1 MAEQKTVER
10 KWANIPTK
18 QLVNTETGQTE
29 VFIINALGNEKVAE
43 AGENN
48 VWVITDKQK
57 LLNRYNQQNP
67 TKKLSNTKELDKEFF
82 TSGTKQFNADRA
94 DVINKNSTD
103 NDKTRFATKVNP
115 VPGVTDPKTGITAG
129 QTAPTI
135 ANSGDFTQDGLNA
148 LDELAGGKGERKYQG
163 RKIYPKIG
171 RQDLRY
177 PEKMDQNQD
186 RMQFQVIEYVA
197 KGLGLTN
204 ATQNVS
210 LRKNSRNTTS
220 LATITLPMPSGGIS
234 DRNSVNWQSDNLDL
248 ITNIA
253 GGTLKSFLDSGSGA
267 AGATAKQDIDTLM
280 GSDGKTGLLK
290 DLIKAKT
297 LESALG
303 SNNILGRL
311 SGLAVNPNLELLFN
325 GPELREFSFSFKM
338 TPRSKKEAEIVRAII
353 RTFKQAMSVKRSQSV
368 LLLKS
373 PHTFRISYKT
383 SNEDHPYLNRF
394 KECALTNCS
403 VNYTPD
409 GSYMSYNDSSP
420 DGRSMT
426 AYELS
431 LNFSELE
438 PIFDDDYDKDFD
450 GKDEGKD
457 FTNIGY

>member
-1 MAEQKTVER
+1 MADHQIPVER
-10 KWANIPTK
+10 PWAKIPTK

-29 VFIINALGNEKVAE
+29 VFVLDPLSFDKKVAE
-43 AGENN
+43 SGADNK
-48 VWVITDKQK
+48 WKITDENE
-57 LLNRYNQQNP
+57 LLKRYNNKNP
-67 TKKLSNTKELDKEFF
+67 TKQLPDTKELEKEFNN
-82 TSGTKQFNADRA
+82 SGVKQFNNDRA
-94 DVINKNSTD
+94 DVINKNSPENT
-103 NDKTRFATKVNP
+103 KTFLATKVNP

-129 QTAPTI
+129 QTAPTT

-148 LDELAGGKGERKYQG
+148 LDELAGGKGKYKG
-163 RKIYPKIG
+163 RGREDYPKN
-171 RQDLRY
+171 LKY

-186 RMQFQVIEYVA
+186 RIQFQVIEYVA

-204 ATQNVS
+204 ATQNIS
-210 LRKNSRNTTS
+210 LRTNSRNTKS

-234 DRNSVNWQSDNLDL
+234 DRNSVDWQSDTLDL
-248 ITNIA
+248 LASTVA
-253 GGTLKSFLDSGSGA
+253 GPLKSFLDSGSGA
-267 AGATAKQDIDTLM
+267 AGAMAKQDIDTLM

-325 GPELREFSFSFKM
+325 GPQLREFSFSFKM
-338 TPRSKKEAEIVRAII
+338 TPRSKGEAEIV
-353 RTFKQAMSVKRSQSV
+353 RTFKQAMSVKRSASV

-383 SNEDHPYLNRF
+383 SNKDHPYLNRF

-409 GSYMSYNDSSP
+409 GSYMSYDDSDP
-420 DGRSMT
+420 NGRSMT
-426 AYELS
+426 AYELTLS
-431 LNFSELE
+431 FSELE

>member
-1 MAEQKTVER
+1 MAHAGHQITVQR

-29 VFIINALGNEKVAE
+29 VFVFNPPFPDTKVAE
-43 AGENN
+43 AGKNN
-48 VWVITDKQK
+48 VWAITNKNE
-57 LLNRYNQQNP
+57 LLKKYNQQNP
-67 TKKLSNTKELDKEFF
+67 TKQLSNTKELDKKFF
-82 TSGTKQFNADRA
+82 TSGTKQFNNDRA
-94 DVINKNSTD
+94 AVINKNSPE
-103 NDKTRFATKVNP
+103 KTKTSLATKVNP

-135 ANSGDFTQDGLNA
+135 ANSGDFTQDSLNA
-148 LDELAGGKGERKYQG
+148 LDKLAGGKGKY
-163 RKIYPKIG
+163 KG
-171 RQDLRY
+171 RQKY
-177 PEKMDQNQD
+177 PEENLQYPLTMDIKLQD
-186 RMQFQVIEYVA
+186 CMKFQVIEYVA

-204 ATQNVS
+204 EIKNVS
-210 LRKNSRNTTS
+210 LRTNSRNTKL

-267 AGATAKQDIDTLM
+267 AGAMAKQDIDTLM

-297 LESALG
+297 LQSALG

-311 SGLAVNPNLELLFN
+311 SGLAVNPSLELLFE
-325 GPELREFSFSFKM
+325 GPSLRDFSFSFKM
-338 TPRSKKEAEIVRAII
+338 TPRSKDEAQMVRSII
-353 RTFKQAMSVKRSQSV
+353 RTFKQAMSVKRSASV

-373 PHTFRISYKT
+373 PHTFRISYLT
-383 SNEDHPYLNRF
+383 STEDHPYLNRF

-426 AYELS
+426 AYELTLS
-431 LNFSELE
+431 FNELE
-438 PIFDDDYDKDFD
+438 PIFDDDYDD
-450 GKDEGKD
+450 KDEGKD